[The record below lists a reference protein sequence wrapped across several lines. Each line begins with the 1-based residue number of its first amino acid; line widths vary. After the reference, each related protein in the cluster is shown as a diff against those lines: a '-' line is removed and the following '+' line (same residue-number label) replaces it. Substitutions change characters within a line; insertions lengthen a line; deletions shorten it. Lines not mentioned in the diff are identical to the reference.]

1 MVRWRCIHTQQL
13 YASGK
18 YAIYLFICLL
28 LLVRA
33 GRCDK
38 NDGIAILLYNT
49 QYVFK
54 YLYVSANRLVP
65 KTFRKNNFLQT
76 EKDKKKNFY
85 SFEVWE
91 QNQFVIA
98 KFCIYVFL
106 NITVFPKSVSW
117 HILPRYQYNID
128 VPPFRKVYTNVS
140 CSRQEFHQTT
150 TIPIFIST
158 CLLI

>member
-65 KTFRKNNFLQT
+65 KTSRKNNFLQT

-106 NITVFPKSVSW
+106 ISRCF
-117 HILPRYQYNID
+117 Q
-128 VPPFRKVYTNVS
+128 KV
-140 CSRQEFHQTT
+140 CRD
-150 TIPIFIST
+150 IFYHDISIIST
-158 CLLI
+158 YRHSARCIRTYLAAVRNFIRRRQYRYLFRLVF